1 MLRKCPKC
9 FKTMQE
15 GKMFCPDCKCM
26 ARPISDGIGLRSEPS
41 RQPKRES
48 RKAADAEPQ
57 MPYDEWEPPAAMTL
71 YCKIYHI
78 SYEEARANR
87 AHGRTLVKMD
97 EVALD
102 LEAHKYNCKRCSF
115 WSEGVCSKKNRQSTS
130 DSICKN
136 FEPGG
141 Y

>member
-9 FKTMQE
+9 FKTMGE
-15 GKMFCPDCKCM
+15 GKLFCPDCKCM

-41 RQPKRES
+41 RPSKREKEVNS
-48 RKAADAEPQ
+48 E

-78 SYEEARANR
+78 SYEEVRANR
-87 AHGRTLVKMD
+87 AHGRTLTKMD
-97 EVALD
+97 DVAMD
-102 LEAHKYNCKRCSF
+102 LEAHKYNCKRCGS
-115 WSEGVCSKKNRQSTS
+115 WSEGVCSKKKRQSTA